1 MKEIDVNSWKRK
13 AHFECFSKYTNPIVS
28 MSVRLD
34 VTKLLAYS
42 KQTKTSFF
50 TNFVF
55 LVSKCLNEI
64 EEFRTRIKNGKVI
77 IYDAIKPSYIVM
89 NKENV
94 IVTCNTCA
102 PTDYKSFYRQMRSD
116 VENAKNVTDRGSFN
130 HTDDN
135 DLFYM
140 SCMPWVD
147 FITMSNPYDYSDP
160 DATSI
165 PRLAWGK
172 YVLEGKEYK
181 MTLDI
186 AVHHALM
193 DGYPLT
199 QAFVKIQNALNDLS
213 DFS

>member
-1 MKEIDVNSWKRK
+1 MKEIDVKSWNRK

-34 VTKLLAYS
+34 VTKLLTFS
-42 KQTKTSFF
+42 KRTKTSFF

-55 LVSKCLNEI
+55 LVSKRLNEI
-64 EEFRTRIKNGKVI
+64 EEFRTRIRRGKVV
-77 IYDAIKPSYIVM
+77 IYDEIKPSYIVM

-102 PTDYKSFYRQMRSD
+102 PTDYKSFYKQMRSD
-116 VENAKNVTDRGSFN
+116 VETSKNTTNRGSFN
-130 HTDDN
+130 QTDDN

-147 FITMSNPYDYSDP
+147 FITMSNPYDYANP

-172 YVLEGKEYK
+172 YVLEGEAYK

-199 QAFVKIQNALNDLS
+199 QAFVKIQDALNDLS